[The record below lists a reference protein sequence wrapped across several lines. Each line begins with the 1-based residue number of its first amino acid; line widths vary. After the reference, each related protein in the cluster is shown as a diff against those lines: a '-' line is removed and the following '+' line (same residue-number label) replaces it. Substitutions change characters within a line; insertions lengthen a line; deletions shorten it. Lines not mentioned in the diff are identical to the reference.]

1 VTVAFTAPC
10 INIYTRPT
18 TTSTTTTTT
27 SALFFLIKFFE
38 KLSVGVAL
46 LHCRYKLFS
55 HNITMLS
62 TTLLKRNR
70 YETSKTIPQFFGYA
84 TVNISR
90 IGLLSS
96 VATHDEPHCRS
107 VAVT

>member
-1 VTVAFTAPC
+1 
-10 INIYTRPT
+10 
-18 TTSTTTTTT
+18 
-27 SALFFLIKFFE
+27 
-38 KLSVGVAL
+38 
-46 LHCRYKLFS
+46 
-55 HNITMLS
+55 MLS

-107 VAVT
+107 IAVT